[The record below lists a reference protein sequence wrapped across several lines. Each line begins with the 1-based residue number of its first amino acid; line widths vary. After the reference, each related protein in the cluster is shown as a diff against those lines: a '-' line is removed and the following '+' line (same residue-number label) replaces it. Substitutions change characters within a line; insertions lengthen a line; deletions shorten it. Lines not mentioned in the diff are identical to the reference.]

1 MARALGYF
9 SSGIYDKET
18 DLTIV
23 TNQVANFSIAS
34 VSISEKGPA
43 FEIVQID
50 TFGDYSSYF
59 GNLNPEYKNTYLAKQ
74 YLEQAGGLK
83 QVRVLGLDGY
93 KDTKAFVI
101 QYDIPGASPATL
113 NGSDAIISPLVA
125 TTGSVVAILKE
136 RRNYGKTVN
145 FVEVREY
152 TDPLT
157 STTSATDDKFV
168 LYIEYSDAT
177 FLSVICS
184 LREDSREYLPKLF
197 GTQPLQNK
205 KLFDDVAPLWV
216 DFIIPSKEQK
226 LDAVP
231 TIIRPKA
238 YYYPGDTTPLN
249 QLNILQGVTD
259 VDTSFTY
266 TAYTLMD
273 ITNASPIVIQTSA
286 AHGLTSGDLV
296 SIDSV
301 LGNTNANGIHY
312 VDVVDSTHFELY
324 SDESLTTPI
333 SGNGAWTSGSGNVRK
348 HYVAGWE
355 KDFLDLDAIEYRTPS
370 TPWFV
375 SDIDNNGHYKKL
387 FRLWT
392 ISDGE
397 HANRELKLEIADI
410 DYSGNFGAGSFTLY
424 VKSFDAQEDK
434 ERGILEAW
442 ANLSLDPN
450 SDNYILKVIGD
461 GDEEELRSSYILVE
475 LNNDIEPEDLIG
487 ELPFGIEGY
496 TISTGKVME
505 DIVWTTEYNL
515 SSPIAK
521 QTLGFANNNVNMFKV
536 LNPEKL
542 NFRNCDVTTLTV
554 GKGFHLNENADTNKF
569 VCAPQTLST
578 QLDSDNNPLLQF
590 VSNPSENKKRL
601 KFTVPFYGGFDGFDV
616 YKQREWGNTT
626 SKDYEAFVRAIDL
639 LNDRE
644 SLLADFTLLVTPDLT
659 IENDEAAMQYALEM
673 VETRSDALY
682 IPDFAYDKDVIIQ
695 SQTSTLD
702 SSSLKSSYSAVYT
715 PYAQIKDVIN
725 NKNIW
730 VAPSIIAVSTIAYI
744 DQNIGVGQPPAGTMT
759 VTNDIIRTRRR
770 IKLDEREEL
779 KKSNINPITIFPGVG
794 LEITESRTTQPYFS
808 ALSFIHNRLLISYA
822 KKTLNQLLHPL
833 LHKLNN
839 DVSSQQFINTVQP
852 VFDRLKKK
860 YRIADFNIYVQDV
873 PEDKVTLYGI
883 IEIVLLYPIERI
895 VIDYTLKNNAF
906 EFSVR

>member
-34 VSISEKGPA
+34 VSITEKGPA
-43 FEIVQID
+43 FEIVQTD
-50 TFGDYSSYF
+50 TFGDYLSYF

-74 YLEQAGGLK
+74 YLEQSGGLK

-93 KDTKAFVI
+93 KDNKAFII
-101 QYDIPGASPATL
+101 QYDMPGAFNTILDPL
-113 NGSDAIISPLVA
+113 GAITTPLVSA
-125 TTGSVVAILKE
+125 EGTVTAILKE
-136 RRNYGKTVN
+136 RRNYGKSIK

-152 TDPLT
+152 TDILT
-157 STTSATDDKFV
+157 SLSSATDEKFV
-168 LYIEYSDAT
+168 LYIEYIDAT
-177 FLSVICS
+177 FINVVCS

-205 KLFDDVAPLWV
+205 KLFDEIAPLWV
-216 DFIIPSKEQK
+216 DFVIPSKEQK

-231 TIIRPKA
+231 TIIRPKS
-238 YYYPGDTTPLN
+238 YYYPNDTTPLN
-249 QLNILQGVTD
+249 QLNVLQGIIN

-266 TAYTLMD
+266 IPYALVGISNT
-273 ITNASPIVIQTSA
+273 SPIIIETST
-286 AHGLTSGDLV
+286 AHGLNNSDLV

-312 VDVVDSTHFELY
+312 VNVIDSTHFELF
-324 SDESLTTPI
+324 SDVLLTTPI
-333 SGNGAWTSGSGNVRK
+333 SGNGTWTSGSGNVRK
-348 HYVAGWE
+348 HYVADWE
-355 KDFLDLDAIEYRTPS
+355 KEFLDLSAIEYKTPS

-375 SDIDNNGHYKKL
+375 SDIDTNGHYKKL
-387 FRLWT
+387 FKIWT

-397 HANRELKLEIADI
+397 HANKELKLEITDI
-410 DYSGNFGAGSFTLY
+410 DLNGNFGSGSFTLY
-424 VKSFDAQEDK
+424 VKNFDAQEDK
-434 ERGILEAW
+434 DRGILEAW
-442 ANLSLDPN
+442 VNLSLDSE

-461 GDEEELRSSYILVE
+461 GDEEELRSNYILVE
-475 LNNDIEPEDLIG
+475 LNNDIEPEDLKG

-496 TISTGKVME
+496 PISTGKVME
-505 DIVWTTEYNL
+505 DIVWTKEYNL
-515 SSPIAK
+515 NFPISK
-521 QTLGFANNNVNMFKV
+521 QTLGFATNNINMFKS
-536 LNPEKL
+536 LNFEKL
-542 NFRNCDVTTLTV
+542 NFRNCDITTFTT
-554 GKGFHLNENADTNKF
+554 GKGFHLNEIADPNKF
-569 VCAPQTLST
+569 SSAPQTLST
-578 QLDSDNNPLLQF
+578 QLDNDNNPLNQF
-590 VSNPSENKKRL
+590 VLNPAENKKRL
-601 KFTVPFYGGFDGFDV
+601 KFTIPFFGGFDGFDV

-626 SKDYEAFVRAIDL
+626 SKDYEAFVKAIDL

-644 SLLADFTLLVTPDLT
+644 SLLADFTLLSTPDLV
-659 IENDEAAMQYALEM
+659 IESDETAMQYALEM
-673 VETRSDALY
+673 VESRGDALY

-702 SSSLKSSYSAVYT
+702 SSNLKSSYSAIYT

-725 NKNIW
+725 NRNLW
-730 VAPSIIAVSTIAYI
+730 VAPSIIAISTIAYI
-744 DQNIGVGQPPAGTMT
+744 DQNFGVGQPPAGVMT
-759 VTNDIIRTRRR
+759 VSNDIIRTRRR

-852 VFDRLKKK
+852 IFDRLKKK
-860 YRIADFNIYVQDV
+860 YRIKDFNIYVKDV

-906 EFSVR
+906 EFSIR